1 MSDEPQRPT
10 QERDD
15 EHNDSVIYK
24 IGRGSKW
31 IVPATALS
39 AAAVSIARLTITPP
53 GWLQKAADAA
63 EDVSPLDP
71 DPIVCLTL
79 SGVTLTYWLSRDG
92 WEAILE
98 LFAMFKYATADRKIR
113 DRIARRART
122 EGRNEG
128 RTEGRNEGR
137 NEGRSEAQAQIQA
150 WWEEATKG
158 GTQAPTLDNPPPRID
173 DDGDAAK
180 SQG

>member
-1 MSDEPQRPT
+1 MP
-10 QERDD
+10 
-15 EHNDSVIYK
+15 V
-24 IGRGSKW
+24 
-31 IVPATALS
+31 TALS
-39 AAAVSIARLTITPP
+39 AAAVSVARLTITPP
-53 GWLQKAADAA
+53 DWLQKAAAAA

-98 LFAMFKYATADRKIR
+98 LFAMFKYATADRKVR

-128 RTEGRNEGR
+128 RS
-137 NEGRSEAQAQIQA
+137 EGRSEAQAQIQA

-158 GTQAPTLDNPPPRID
+158 GTQAPALDNPPPGID
-173 DDGDAAK
+173 DDSATADA
-180 SQG
+180 G

>member
-1 MSDEPQRPT
+1 MYDEPQRST

-15 EHNDSVIYK
+15 DHNDSVIYK

-31 IVPATALS
+31 IVPVTALS

-53 GWLQKAADAA
+53 GWLQKAADAT

-79 SGVTLTYWLSRDG
+79 SGVTLAYWLSRDG
-92 WEAILE
+92 WEALLE

-113 DRIARRART
+113 ERIARRART

-128 RTEGRNEGR
+128 RN
-137 NEGRSEAQAQIQA
+137 EAQEQIQA

-158 GTQAPTLDNPPPRID
+158 GTQAPALDNPPPGID
-173 DDGDAAK
+173 NDGDAAG

>member
-1 MSDEPQRPT
+1 MSDEPQRST

-15 EHNDSVIYK
+15 DHNDSVIYK

-31 IVPATALS
+31 IVPVTALS
-39 AAAVSIARLTITPP
+39 AAAMSIARLTITPP

-98 LFAMFKYATADRKIR
+98 LFAMFKYATADRKVR
-113 DRIARRART
+113 ERIARRALRR
-122 EGRNEG
+122 GRI
-128 RTEGRNEGR
+128 EGR
-137 NEGRSEAQAQIQA
+137 NEGRSEAQAEIQA

-158 GTQAPTLDNPPPRID
+158 GTQAPALDNPPPRID
-173 DDGDAAK
+173 DGGDVAE

>member
-1 MSDEPQRPT
+1 MSDEPQRST
-10 QERDD
+10 QERDED
-15 EHNDSVIYK
+15 HNDSVIYK

-31 IVPATALS
+31 IVPVTALS

-53 GWLQKAADAA
+53 GWLQKAADTA

-98 LFAMFKYATADRKIR
+98 LFAMFKYAAADRKVR
-113 DRIARRART
+113 ERIARRARA
-122 EGRNEG
+122 
-128 RTEGRNEGR
+128 
-137 NEGRSEAQAQIQA
+137 EGRSEAQAQIQA

-158 GTQAPTLDNPPPRID
+158 GTQAPTLDNPPPLID
-173 DDGDAAK
+173 NDGDAVD